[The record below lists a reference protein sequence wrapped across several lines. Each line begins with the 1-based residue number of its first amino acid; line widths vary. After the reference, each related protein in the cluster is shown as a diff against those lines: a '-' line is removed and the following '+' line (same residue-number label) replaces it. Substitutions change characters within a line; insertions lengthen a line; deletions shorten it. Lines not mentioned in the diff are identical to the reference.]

1 MRKLIAAAALA
12 ATLLAL
18 TSLPAHADTPGGTSA
33 NVAAWTG
40 PGHITAFAGAL
51 YRFPGGS
58 GGGND
63 FGGGGGDG
71 LMAGCPGEFVV
82 TNPDGT
88 LGRHD
93 GSNLVPSWHMKDV
106 PLKPGNIW
114 VECGGIGASVTACCM
129 TFVFQIPF
137 ASLTPVLPID
147 LATELQKTKNLPHPV
162 ISLSPPAGA
171 DQLVNLDTWLWIAP
185 GEWHP
190 QIAGPA
196 SVLGVEFITNTA
208 TPVSVNWMLPDGSPG
223 TVLCNGPGTP
233 WTPGATSTDCFSR
246 FVAAVDATSVTAT
259 IRWTVAYHAEGLI
272 NADGALPDELTTTFL
287 PNIHVVQ
294 SQTVNAAS

>member
-12 ATLLAL
+12 ATLLAF
-18 TSLPAHADTPGGTSA
+18 TSLPAHADTVGGTTT

-40 PGHITAFAGAL
+40 PGHITAYAGAL
-51 YRFPGGS
+51 YRFPGGN
-58 GGGND
+58 GGND
-63 FGGGGGDG
+63 FGSGGGGDG
-71 LMAGCPGEFVV
+71 LMIGCPGEFVQQR
-82 TNPDGT
+82 PDGT
-88 LGRHD
+88 LTRHD
-93 GSNLVPSWHMKDV
+93 GSNLVPSWNMNNV
-106 PLKPGNIW
+106 PLQPGNIW
-114 VECGGIGASVTACCM
+114 VECAGIGASVTACCV

-147 LATELQKTKNLPHPV
+147 LAKELQRTKILPKPV
-162 ISLSPPAGA
+162 INLNPPAGA
-171 DQLVNLDTWLWIAP
+171 DQLTYLDTWLWIAP
-185 GEWHP
+185 GAWQP

-208 TPVSVNWMLPDGSPG
+208 TPVSVNWTLPDGSPG

-233 WTPGATSTDCFSR
+233 WTLGATATDCFSR

-259 IRWTVAYHAEGLI
+259 IRWTVAFHAEGLI
-272 NADGALPDELTTTFL
+272 NEDGALPDELTTTTL

-294 SQTVNAAS
+294 DQAVNAAS